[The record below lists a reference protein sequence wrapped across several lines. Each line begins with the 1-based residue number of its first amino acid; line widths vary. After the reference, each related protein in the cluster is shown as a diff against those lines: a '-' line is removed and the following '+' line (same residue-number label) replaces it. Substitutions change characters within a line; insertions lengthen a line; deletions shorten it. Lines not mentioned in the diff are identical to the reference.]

1 MKVETVG
8 ERFLRERKAPPLPT
22 DSCRGDFIKQ
32 RREVIFLDHESY
44 NMPFSCITF
53 TVHSLNYYIEQ
64 ADPTIANHS
73 W

>member
-32 RREVIFLDHESY
+32 RREVFFLEKLLY
-44 NMPFSCITF
+44 A
-53 TVHSLNYYIEQ
+53 V
-64 ADPTIANHS
+64 
-73 W
+73 